1 MKNAYIFSETFL
13 KSKGCKRLQNYSL
26 HFSLQS
32 KTEVYGGSI
41 GAAIVLAIVSKCLNW
56 DIPSDVAIT
65 GEISRTGEVTAVAKL
80 REKVLAAHDH
90 GKTLL
95 YVPEDNLNEALEIKT
110 SVVVK
115 PIKDILDVINEIWAL
130 P

>member
-1 MKNAYIFSETFL
+1 MLE
-13 KSKGCKRLQNYSL
+13 NYSL

-41 GAAIVLAIVSKCLNW
+41 GAAIVLAIVSKGLDW
-56 DIPSDVAIT
+56 DIPNDIAIT
-65 GEISRTGEVTAVAKL
+65 GEISSTGEVTAVTKL

-95 YVPEDNLNEALEIKT
+95 YVPEANLNEALEIKT
-110 SVVVK
+110 SVMVK
-115 PIKDILDVINEIWAL
+115 PFKAVFDVISEIWTL